1 MATKPERGADVS
13 VTDAEYSRA
22 VQAGQQ
28 SEPRAQSVRFHRPS
42 KRLQIELQD
51 GTAVMIPVASI
62 QGLSEASAKEI
73 EAVEL
78 LADGYALHWP
88 SLDADATVAGL
99 VSGVFGSKQWMQ
111 HLASNFLAE
120 AGRKGG
126 SASTPIKRTAS
137 RANGKLGGRPR
148 KKVTT

>member
-1 MATKPERGADVS
+1 MTTKPASGAAVS

-51 GTAVMIPVASI
+51 GTAVMIPISSI
-62 QGLSEASAKEI
+62 QGLSEATAKEV
-73 EAVEL
+73 ESVEL

-88 SLDADATVAGL
+88 SLDADATIPGLVAGI
-99 VSGVFGSKQWMQ
+99 FGSRQWMR

-126 SASTPIKRTAS
+126 SASTPGKRTAS

-148 KKVTT
+148 KKATA